1 MFGKEKDGTL
11 YQRERAPDARPL
23 VGFTLHRRIVSA
35 DRPWLVDLASAV
47 CRLVDTSPE
56 SYVS

>member
-23 VGFTLHRRIVSA
+23 TLHRRIVSA